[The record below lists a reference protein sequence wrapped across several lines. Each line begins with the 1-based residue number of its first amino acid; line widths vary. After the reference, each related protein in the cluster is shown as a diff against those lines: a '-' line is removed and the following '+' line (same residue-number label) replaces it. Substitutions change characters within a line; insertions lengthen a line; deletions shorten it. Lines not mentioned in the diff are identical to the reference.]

1 MPFVGKSSF
10 PIHTK
15 KMNRRK
21 FIGTAAVG
29 LTILSDVMAKPKTKR
44 LMILHT
50 NDTHSRI
57 DPFPE
62 DGGRFRGL
70 GGVARRKVV
79 IDRIR
84 QEEEFVLTLDS
95 GDVFQG
101 TPYYNLYKG
110 EVEVEAMNRMR
121 YDFCAIGNHEFDSGI
136 DSLSKAMGLS
146 RFQWVSSNLDCSAS
160 PIAPFVKRWSIK
172 EIGPFRVGLFG
183 LICPLQGMVNPH
195 MHEGVV
201 YLDPV
206 ESARAA
212 VSELKNEGCNLI
224 VCLSHVGYPK
234 NNYPD
239 GYLSDQAIPERIE
252 GVDLILGGHS
262 HTFIDE
268 LDTRPRK
275 GGGLTH
281 ITQQGWGGVRLGK
294 IEIGNSSWDL
304 AVRQSKESIRSA

>member
-1 MPFVGKSSF
+1 
-10 PIHTK
+10 
-15 KMNRRK
+15 MNRRK
-21 FIGTAAVG
+21 FISTASLG
-29 LTILSDVMAKPKTKR
+29 LTILSDVMAQPKARR
-44 LMILHT
+44 LILLHT

-57 DPFPE
+57 DPFPA

-84 QEEEFVLTLDS
+84 KEQEFVLTLDS
-95 GDVFQG
+95 GDIFQG

-110 EVEVEAMNRMR
+110 EVEIEAMNRME
-121 YDFCAIGNHEFDSGI
+121 YDFCAIGNHEFDSGV
-136 DSLSKAMGLS
+136 DSLSKAMGIS
-146 RFQWVSSNLDCSAS
+146 RFQWVSSNLDCSSS

-172 EIGPFRVGLFG
+172 EVGPFRVGLFG
-183 LICPLQGMVNPH
+183 LICPLQGMVNPR

-206 ESARAA
+206 GSARAA
-212 VSELKNEGCNLI
+212 VSELKSEGCNLI
-224 VCLSHVGYPK
+224 ICLSHVGYPK
-234 NNYPD
+234 ANYPT
-239 GYLSDQAIPERIE
+239 GYLSDQTIPEHIE
-252 GVDLILGGHS
+252 EIDIILGGHS

-281 ITQQGWGGVRLGK
+281 ITQQGWGGVRLG
-294 IEIGNSSWDL
+294 EIGVELRSRNMAVTQSSRVMK
-304 AVRQSKESIRSA
+304 AV